1 MLFGYFQW
9 TPYQECSGR
18 VQHQVHFYS
27 GQVSPG
33 PTLSGLSAMSYTWV
47 CVIALWCHRKTLMT
61 TPDTISQDSQP
72 PRATLRLGLL
82 RDKQALVVE
91 SSSIFR
97 PRRKR
102 AQVLF
107 LSNSVSVSEQGL
119 WYKLGRWHW
128 QVMRPLICKKNLV
141 TGPNSWGDYGLTCHN
156 AIKGLKVSNVH
167 SPNVLVNNIIVIIL
181 HTNTVQG
188 TWKGTKEAWDTVFLD
203 TPEDSELGMYPSRFG
218 QVIQLYYF
226 ATILSCIS

>member
-1 MLFGYFQW
+1 M
-9 TPYQECSGR
+9 
-18 VQHQVHFYS
+18 
-27 GQVSPG
+27 
-33 PTLSGLSAMSYTWV
+33 
-47 CVIALWCHRKTLMT
+47 
-61 TPDTISQDSQP
+61 
-72 PRATLRLGLL
+72 
-82 RDKQALVVE
+82 E
-91 SSSIFR
+91 SSNTFR
-97 PRRKR
+97 ARRKR
-102 AQVLF
+102 AQVLL
-107 LSNSVSVSEQGL
+107 LSNSVSVSEQEL

-141 TGPNSWGDYGLTCHN
+141 TVPNSWADYGVTCHN

-188 TWKGTKEAWDTVFLD
+188 TWKGTKEARDTVFLD
-203 TPEDSELGMYPSRFG
+203 TPKDSQLGIYPSRFG